1 MVFVKDN
8 QDQVVPALLNETVV
22 SFNNLKLTLGKQG
35 DVKIQTKG
43 EWLGDIK
50 DLYVIID
57 TAVTEAGWKNGQD
70 KQ

>member
-1 MVFVKDN
+1 MVFIKDN
-8 QDQVVPALLNETVV
+8 QDQVVSTSLSETVV
-22 SFNNLKLTLGKQG
+22 SFNNLTVTLGKQG

-43 EWLGDIK
+43 EWEGDLQ